1 MGREDKICARCGRR
15 ITWRKKW
22 ERNWESI
29 RYCSAKCR
37 VRRPQAIDEKLE
49 STIVELL
56 RTRGRGKTICPSE
69 AARSVSPENWREQM
83 ERTREAARRL
93 VAAGKLEITQR
104 GRPVDPSTARGP
116 IRLRLRDTPPP

>member
-1 MGREDKICARCGRR
+1 MSQEEKICARCGRR

-37 VRRPQAIDEKLE
+37 GRGAHAIDKKLE
-49 STIVELL
+49 SAIVELL

-69 AARSVSPENWREQM
+69 VARMVNPDNWREHM

-93 VAAGKLEITQR
+93 VAGGKVEITQG

-116 IRLRLRDTPPP
+116 IRLRLCDGS